1 MLSSEALG
9 SMRVFVESSRR
20 HGGSSLDS
28 SSSNSSTDAEEGG
41 AGDED
46 VDALL
51 RVDAATTRL
60 VLVDAQWKPERPH
73 DESGHTTLAID
84 VEFLQASSSSSSSS
98 SSSHTRSTAD
108 NPLSEGGEEQA
119 DHTFV
124 PTQSVWSFER
134 QVVLTQPTVVDS
146 QQQARAAGDQESAEW
161 TVAAIAHRA
170 PLASY
175 R

>member
-1 MLSSEALG
+1 MLSSEALA

-41 AGDED
+41 AEDED

-60 VLVDAQWKPERPH
+60 VLVDAQWKPERQD

-84 VEFLQASSSSSSSS
+84 VEFLQTSSSS
-98 SSSHTRSTAD
+98 
-108 NPLSEGGEEQA
+108 
-119 DHTFV
+119 
-124 PTQSVWSFER
+124 
-134 QVVLTQPTVVDS
+134 
-146 QQQARAAGDQESAEW
+146 
-161 TVAAIAHRA
+161 
-170 PLASY
+170 
-175 R
+175 